1 MVFCWGTVLV
11 GGPGPAYLPTATTWL
26 YGSYHL
32 ATAHLP
38 LALATAALLRA
49 KQAGSRA
56 ATAGVHGAMFLIVLK
71 QAWLGRESCIIFH
84 IFPYFT
90 SAILSIS

>member
-1 MVFCWGTVLV
+1 MVFCWGTVQV

-56 ATAGVHGAMFLIVLK
+56 ALLAVHGAMFLIVLK
-71 QAWLGRESCIIFH
+71 QAWLGREMYYFQHFSIFY
-84 IFPYFT
+84 ICD
-90 SAILSIS
+90 S